1 MKALPVLLL
10 ALLAVGCHFD
20 KLFNDSSGG
29 AASRGGP
36 APPTATHL
44 LFTTQPSD
52 AAPGTK
58 ITPPVQVA
66 AVDDQDNIVTSFSGT
81 ISIAIEH
88 DGSLLGPAQLSGTTS
103 DVSLVNG
110 VATFADLSID
120 QPGINYTLVAGNAQ
134 QWSVASRT
142 FNVRVL

>member
-10 ALLAVGCHFD
+10 ALFAVGCHFD
-20 KLFNDSSGG
+20 KLFSGSGGG
-29 AASRGGP
+29 AASLGGA
-36 APPTATHL
+36 APPPATHL
-44 LFTTQPSD
+44 MFTTQPSD

-66 AVDDQDNIVTSFSGT
+66 AVDDQDHIVTSFSGT
-81 ISIAIEH
+81 ISIAIGH
-88 DGSLLGPAQLSGTTS
+88 DGSLLGLAQLSGTTT

-120 QPGINYTLVAGNAQ
+120 QPGLNYTLVAGNAQ
-134 QWSVASRT
+134 QWSVASRP
-142 FNVRVL
+142 FNVGVL

>member
-44 LFTTQPSD
+44 IVITQPSD
-52 AAPGTK
+52 AAPGSK
-58 ITPPVQVA
+58 ITPPVRVA
-66 AVDDQDNIVTSFSGT
+66 AADDQDQIVTGFNGT
-81 ISIAIEH
+81 ISITIGH
-88 DGSLLGPAQLSGTTS
+88 NGSLLGSPQLSGTTT

-120 QPGINYTLVAGNAQ
+120 QPGLSYTLLASNARP
-134 QWSVASRT
+134 WNVESAP
-142 FNVRVL
+142 FNVGVP

>member
-20 KLFNDSSGG
+20 KLFSGSGG
-29 AASRGGP
+29 AAPRGSA

-44 LFTTQPSD
+44 TFATQPSD

-81 ISIAIEH
+81 ISIDIEQ
-88 DGSLLGPAQLSGTTS
+88 DASLLRNAHLSGTTN

-110 VATFADLSID
+110 VATFPDLSID
-120 QPGINYTLVAGNAQ
+120 QPGIGYTLVARNARP
-134 QWSVASRT
+134 WSAASEP
-142 FNVRVL
+142 FNVGVP